1 MTKYFVQRCQSIY
14 VYNLWPNRS
23 SKFKVHVILGIHK
36 ENMLIKL
43 RNNVNMM
50 VLEVDEVEQ
59 EIIIITEQPDQL

>member
-1 MTKYFVQRCQSIY
+1 M
-14 VYNLWPNRS
+14 YNLWPNQS
-23 SKFKVHVILGIHK
+23 SKFKVHVILGINK

-59 EIIIITEQPDQL
+59 EIII